1 MPRAYRM
8 VRAEFVKTAFTGEG
22 ASLAG
27 GRWNSSGVRVVYCS
41 GTVSLAALELLAHLG
56 RGKILDEYRVIQA
69 VFDDAIVETVE
80 RHRLPPDWGGSP
92 GPHDLRRLGDQW
104 VRERRSAV
112 LCVPSAVVPSEVNY
126 LLNPTHPQFEGISI
140 GKPQPFQF
148 DSRLLK

>member
-8 VRAEFVKTAFTGEG
+8 VRAEFVKTAFSGEG

-56 RGKILDEYRVIQA
+56 RGNILDEYRVIKA
-69 VFDDAIVETVE
+69 EFDDAMVETVE
-80 RHRLPPDWGGSP
+80 RHRLPPDWGASP
-92 GPHDLRRLGDQW
+92 GPRDLHRLGDKW

-126 LLNPTHPQFEGISI
+126 LLNPAHPQFDEISI
-140 GKPQPFQF
+140 GTPQPFQF